1 MKKHHCRFAFLV
13 CPLLASALL
22 SSCVDPGYATYNRQ
36 SSGDSRHS
44 VYSTLPSSFVGD
56 AYFHNGQYYSGGNY
70 ETGRYLNGGNRYSNR
85 YYHNGQYIYGGSY
98 KTYDSSRRHDHRD
111 GDRSG
116 TRNRR

>member
-1 MKKHHCRFAFLV
+1 MF
-13 CPLLASALL
+13 
-22 SSCVDPGYATYNRQ
+22 SSCVDPGYAAYNGH
-36 SSGDSRHS
+36 SSGASRHG
-44 VYSTLPSSFVGD
+44 VYSTLPSSFVGN
-56 AYFHNGQYYSGGNY
+56 AYHYNGRYYSGGNY
-70 ETGRYLNGGNRYSNR
+70 QTGRYDHGGKRYSNR